1 MRDRNGFQIM
11 EDNPSFGVEP
21 EQDEKVTIKFSLLPS
36 VIKLIEEFQEDHSLK
51 SKSQAVRIIFQ
62 REQKRIASE

>member
-1 MRDRNGFQIM
+1 MKDRNGLPIM
-11 EDNPSFGVEP
+11 DRNTRFGLEP
-21 EQDEKVTIKFSLLPS
+21 EKNNKVSISFNLLPE
-36 VIKLIEEFQEDHSLK
+36 IIGLIEEFQEDHSLK

>member
-1 MRDRNGFQIM
+1 MKDRNGFPIM
-11 EDNPSFGVEP
+11 DSNPRFGLEP
-21 EQDEKVTIKFSLLPS
+21 EKDKKVSISFNLLPE
-36 VIKLIEEFQEDHSLK
+36 IIGLIEEFQEDHSLK